1 MKLAVPMSS
10 PAITVAVYRSDGAA
24 IVMMTVVI
32 VVTNK
37 IVRQLL
43 ALRLTSSVPTMF
55 AYRLGGSAMENQT
68 AQTDQMNW

>member
-1 MKLAVPMSS
+1 MKLAVPTSL
-10 PAITVAVYRSDGAA
+10 PAITVVVYRNDGAA

-32 VVTNK
+32 VATNK
-37 IVRQLL
+37 IVLRLL

-55 AYRLGGSAMENQT
+55 VYQLGGNAMENQT